1 VPRGVLALRRIGNEM
16 KRNAESGPFY
26 EVVLLDLLPSLIYS
40 ASTAPYRTDH
50 PFDLREATML
60 KKGFL
65 LLTFLALFSMA
76 IPLDAAADN
85 RPFTFGLLLV
95 GPYNDHG
102 WSQAHYEG
110 GKYVEKMVPDAKMI
124 YIDKVNPADRPGVT
138 IPQLVD
144 DMVEKGARLIIA
156 NSDDMKDGAREA
168 ARQHP
173 EVYFLHI
180 SGDDVLSG
188 KAPPNLSNLM
198 GKMEYTKMM
207 AGVAAAL
214 TTQTG
219 KIGYLGPLI
228 NEETRRLAA
237 SAYLGAKYAW
247 EAVLKKKPED
257 LKFQVTW
264 IGFWFNIPGVTSD
277 PTQVAQNFF
286 NTGYDVVLSGIDT
299 TEALT
304 VAGQKKKEGKSVW
317 AVPYD
322 YIGACQGAPDVCL
335 GVPYFN
341 WGPAYIPFVKA
352 AMNKTWKQEWLWLGP
367 DWKDINNPDTSIVGF
382 MPGKALPDSAKPAL
396 DQFIKDL
403 GSGKANLFKGPL
415 NYQDGTVFVK
425 AGETAGDKQIWHMEQ
440 LLQGMQGQSSAKK

>member
-1 VPRGVLALRRIGNEM
+1 
-16 KRNAESGPFY
+16 
-26 EVVLLDLLPSLIYS
+26 
-40 ASTAPYRTDH
+40 
-50 PFDLREATML
+50 ML
-60 KKGFL
+60 KKGILFV
-65 LLTFLALFSMA
+65 TFLAFCAALLPPGA
-76 IPLDAAADN
+76 GAADK
-85 RPFTFGLLLV
+85 PFTFGLLLV

-110 GKYVEKMVPDAKMI
+110 GRYVEKMVPGAKMI

-156 NSDDMKDGAREA
+156 NSDDMKDGTREA

-173 EVYFLHI
+173 EIYFLHI

-188 KAPPNLSNLM
+188 KAPANLSNLM
-198 GKMEYTKMM
+198 GRMEYGKMM
-207 AGVAAAL
+207 AGFAAAL

-237 SAYLGAKYAW
+237 SAFLGARYAW
-247 EAVLKKKPED
+247 EMVLKKRPEE

-277 PTQVAQNFF
+277 PTQVANTFF
-286 NTGYDVVLSGIDT
+286 NTGHDVVISGIDT

-304 VAGQKKKEGKSVW
+304 VAGKKKKEGRSAW

-322 YIGACQGAPDVCL
+322 YVGACQAAPEVCL

-341 WGPAYIPFVKA
+341 WGPAYVPFVKA
-352 AMNKTWKQEWLWLGP
+352 AMNDTWKQAWLWIGP
-367 DWKDINNPDTSIVGF
+367 DWKEINNPDTSLVGF
-382 MPGKALPDSAKPAL
+382 AVGNALPAAARPAL
-396 DQFIKDL
+396 DAFIKDL
-403 GSGKANLFKGPL
+403 GTGAVNLFKGPL
-415 NYQDGTVFVK
+415 VYQDGTVFVK
-425 AGETAGDKQIWHMEQ
+425 AGETASDKQIWHMEQ
-440 LLQGMQGQSSAKK
+440 LLLGMQGQSSAKK

>member
-1 VPRGVLALRRIGNEM
+1 
-16 KRNAESGPFY
+16 
-26 EVVLLDLLPSLIYS
+26 
-40 ASTAPYRTDH
+40 
-50 PFDLREATML
+50 ML

-65 LLTFLALFSMA
+65 FLTFLALFSA
-76 IPLDAAADN
+76 VLPLGATAAN
-85 RPFTFGLLLV
+85 PPFTFGLLLV

-102 WSQAHYEG
+102 WSQAHFEG
-110 GKYVEKMVPDAKMI
+110 GKYVEKMVPGVKMI

-173 EVYFLHI
+173 KVYFLHI

-188 KAPPNLSNLM
+188 KGPANLSNLM

-207 AGVAAAL
+207 AGFVAAL

-247 EAVLKKKPED
+247 ETVLKKKPEE

-299 TEALT
+299 TEVLT
-304 VAGQKKKEGKSVW
+304 VAGQKKKEGKNVW
-317 AVPYD
+317 GVPYD
-322 YIGACQGAPDVCL
+322 YVGACQSAPDVCL

-341 WGPAYIPFVKA
+341 WGPAYIGFVKA
-352 AMNKTWKQEWLWLGP
+352 AMNKTWKPEWLWLGP
-367 DWKDINNPDTSIVGF
+367 DWKEINNPDTSIVGF
-382 MPGKALPDSAKPAL
+382 VPGVALSAAAKTEL
-396 DQFIKDL
+396 DKFVKDL
-403 GSGKANLFKGPL
+403 GSGTVNLFKGPL
-415 NYQDGTVFVK
+415 NYQDGKVFVK

>member
-1 VPRGVLALRRIGNEM
+1 
-16 KRNAESGPFY
+16 
-26 EVVLLDLLPSLIYS
+26 
-40 ASTAPYRTDH
+40 
-50 PFDLREATML
+50 ML
-60 KKGFL
+60 KLGFL
-65 LLTFLALFSMA
+65 FLTFLALFSA
-76 IPLDAAADN
+76 ALPLGATAAD
-85 RPFTFGLLLV
+85 PPLTFGLLLV

-102 WSQAHYEG
+102 WSQAHFDG
-110 GKYVEKMVPDAKMI
+110 GKYVEKMVPGTKMI
-124 YIDKVNPADRPGVT
+124 YIDKVNPADRPGIT

-156 NSDDMKDGAREA
+156 ASDDMKDGAREA

-173 EVYFLHI
+173 NVYFLHI

-188 KAPPNLSNLM
+188 KGTANLSNLM
-198 GKMEYTKMM
+198 GKMEYAKMM
-207 AGVAAAL
+207 AGFAAAL

-228 NEETRRLAA
+228 DVETRRLAA

-247 EAVLKKKPED
+247 ETVLKKKPED

-304 VAGQKKKEGKSVW
+304 VAGQKKKEGKNVW

-322 YIGACQGAPDVCL
+322 YIGACQSAPDVCL

-341 WGPAYIPFVKA
+341 WGPAYIGFVKA
-352 AMNKTWKQEWLWLGP
+352 AMNKTWKPEWMWLGP
-367 DWKDINNPDTSIVGF
+367 DWKEINNPDTSIVGF
-382 MPGKALPDSAKPAL
+382 IPGAALSAAAKTEL
-396 DQFIKDL
+396 DKFVKEL
-403 GSGKANLFKGPL
+403 GSGKVNLFKGPL
-415 NYQDGTVFVK
+415 NYQDGKVFVK
-425 AGETAGDKQIWHMEQ
+425 AGETATDKQIWYMEQ

>member
-1 VPRGVLALRRIGNEM
+1 
-16 KRNAESGPFY
+16 
-26 EVVLLDLLPSLIYS
+26 
-40 ASTAPYRTDH
+40 
-50 PFDLREATML
+50 ML
-60 KKGFL
+60 KKGILFL
-65 LLTFLALFSMA
+65 SFLALLA
-76 IPLDAAADN
+76 VALPLGATAADP
-85 RPFTFGLLLV
+85 PFTFGLLLV
-95 GPYNDHG
+95 GPFNDHG
-102 WSQAHYEG
+102 WSQAHYDG
-110 GKYVEKMVPDAKMI
+110 GKYVEKMVPGARMI

-156 NSDDMKDGAREA
+156 NSDDMKDGTREA
-168 ARQHP
+168 ALQHP
-173 EVYFLHI
+173 NVYFLHI
-180 SGDDVLSG
+180 SGDDALTG
-188 KAPPNLSNLM
+188 KGPPNLSNLM
-198 GKMEYTKMM
+198 GKMEYAKIM
-207 AGVAAAL
+207 AGFVAAL

-247 EAVLKKKPED
+247 GTVLKKKPED

-286 NTGYDVVLSGIDT
+286 NTGFDVVLSGIDT

-304 VAGQKKKEGKSVW
+304 VAGQKKKEGKNVW
-317 AVPYD
+317 AIPYD
-322 YIGACQGAPDVCL
+322 YVGACQAAPDVCL

-352 AMNKTWKQEWLWLGP
+352 AMHKTWKPEWQWLGP

-382 MPGKALPDSAKPAL
+382 VTGAALPAGAKAEL
-396 DQFIKDL
+396 DKLIKDL
-403 GSGKANLFKGPL
+403 GLGAVNLFKGPL
-415 NYQDGTVFVK
+415 NYQDGKVFVK
-425 AGETAGDKQIWHMEQ
+425 AGETASDKQIWRMEQ